1 MTDHAKS
8 RLSDDFRTALT
19 QHITHSV
26 AQSIAQCKQRMR
38 QLWLKIANPWQDET
52 RPKHPITH
60 QHRTAT
66 APFHATA
73 PSNATA
79 PFHAAGQPGCVY
91 LIGAGAGD
99 PELLTMKAYRLI
111 QQADVILV
119 DWLVDPAMYSVF
131 PSDAQVQ
138 FVGKKCGKHSVPQ
151 QDICKM
157 LVDEAQQGKVVVRLK
172 GGDPSIFARLA
183 EETDILQ
190 AHHIPFA
197 IVPGVTAASTC
208 AAYSGIP
215 LTHRD
220 CAQSVQLVT
229 AHRKREDLQPN
240 WQQLANSDSTLVFY
254 MGLNRIAS
262 IAHNLMQHGKPATL
276 PIAIVDQGGAIA
288 TPAESAPAESTPEAQ
303 QTVIVSTLLAIQS
316 SAMQHRITH
325 QCQGPALII
334 VGDVVSYRQ
343 QVDLTLLA
351 NDAKVE
357 ASR

>member
-8 RLSDDFRTALT
+8 RLSDDFRSALT
-19 QHITHSV
+19 QSIT
-26 AQSIAQCKQRMR
+26 QSITQCKQRMR
-38 QLWLKIANPWQDET
+38 HLWLKIASPWQGET
-52 RPKHPITH
+52 IHKYSTTH
-60 QHRTAT
+60 QQPTA
-66 APFHATA
+66 AT
-73 PSNATA
+73 PTHS
-79 PFHAAGQPGCVY
+79 AAQPGCVY

-119 DWLVDPAMYSVF
+119 DWLVDTAMYSVF
-131 PSDAQVQ
+131 PSGVEVQ

-197 IVPGVTAASTC
+197 IVPGVTAASMC

-254 MGLNRIAS
+254 MGLNRISS
-262 IAHNLMQHGKPATL
+262 IAQNLMQHGKPASL

-288 TPAESAPAESTPEAQ
+288 TPTEPAQEAQ
-303 QTVIVSTLLAIQS
+303 QSVIVSTLLAIQS
-316 SAMQHRITH
+316 SAMQHRITS

-334 VGDVVSYRQ
+334 VGDVVRYRQ

-351 NDAKVE
+351 SDAKVAVSE
-357 ASR
+357 

>member
-8 RLSDDFRTALT
+8 RLSDDFRSTLT
-19 QHITHSV
+19 QHITQSM
-26 AQSIAQCKQRMR
+26 AQTIIQCKQRMR

-52 RPKHPITH
+52 SPTHTITH

-66 APFHATA
+66 APFYAA
-73 PSNATA
+73 A

-99 PELLTMKAYRLI
+99 PELLTMKAYRLM

-131 PSDAQVQ
+131 PSNAQVQ

-190 AHHIPFA
+190 AHHIGDPRRATKQQPRCCFW
-197 IVPGVTAASTC
+197 
-208 AAYSGIP
+208 
-215 LTHRD
+215 
-220 CAQSVQLVT
+220 QLKQ
-229 AHRKREDLQPN
+229 R
-240 WQQLANSDSTLVFY
+240 
-254 MGLNRIAS
+254 
-262 IAHNLMQHGKPATL
+262 
-276 PIAIVDQGGAIA
+276 
-288 TPAESAPAESTPEAQ
+288 
-303 QTVIVSTLLAIQS
+303 
-316 SAMQHRITH
+316 
-325 QCQGPALII
+325 
-334 VGDVVSYRQ
+334 
-343 QVDLTLLA
+343 
-351 NDAKVE
+351 
-357 ASR
+357 